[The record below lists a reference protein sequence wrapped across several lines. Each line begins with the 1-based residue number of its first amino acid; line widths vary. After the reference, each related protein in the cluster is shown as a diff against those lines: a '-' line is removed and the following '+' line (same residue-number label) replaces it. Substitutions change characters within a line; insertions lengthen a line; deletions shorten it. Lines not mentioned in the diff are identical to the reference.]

1 MIEAYQKIVQQ
12 AIRKKTENKKFLDKL
27 KKQKPSGLDQL
38 FQEVNDEV
46 FEKIDCLSCAN
57 CCTSTGPL
65 FLNKDI
71 DRMAK
76 TQNLRPA
83 IFTEKYLKIDED
95 GDYVFKAMPCPFL
108 GSDKYCSIY
117 EDRPNACREYPHLH
131 QRNSLQKLGITYQNS
146 LICPAV
152 ALALEKLKT
161 HFDFA
166 G

>member
-1 MIEAYQKIVQQ
+1 
-12 AIRKKTENKKFLDKL
+12 
-27 KKQKPSGLDQL
+27 
-38 FQEVNDEV
+38 
-46 FEKIDCLSCAN
+46 
-57 CCTSTGPL
+57 
-65 FLNKDI
+65 
-71 DRMAK
+71 
-76 TQNLRPA
+76 
-83 IFTEKYLKIDED
+83 
-95 GDYVFKAMPCPFL
+95 MPCPFL

-166 G
+166 GWVVSVLTLGWICVAPVFVGVTFFTRP